1 VSLYQKID
9 ALRETEGEFS
19 TNVPALC
26 MSAKLIATC
35 IYSGS

>member
-26 MSAKLIATC
+26 FMQKL
-35 IYSGS
+35 SKSEL